1 MATQEILTATI
12 IVNGIKF
19 ILSIILFPLKLL
31 MWLLIGIIL
40 IVFIKKFLTI
50 RRKKKALKNAENQKN
65 LCIQHQAG
73 SEVNNSNNIE
83 KLKQS
88 DSF

>member
-1 MATQEILTATI
+1 MATQEILAATI

-31 MWLLIGIIL
+31 MWFLIGIIL
-40 IVFIKKFLTI
+40 IVFIKQFLKI

-65 LCIQHQAG
+65 LCIQQQAG

-88 DSF
+88 DNF